1 MTDFKIFNDFHYNH
15 HILGLLHHRI
25 PLDRDYIPMLYIYI
39 YIYIFIDKFKL
50 IFFMSN
56 LMLVIVVV

>member
-39 YIYIFIDKFKL
+39 YIFIDKFKL
-50 IFFMSN
+50 IFFMNN
-56 LMLVIVVV
+56 LMLVLVVV